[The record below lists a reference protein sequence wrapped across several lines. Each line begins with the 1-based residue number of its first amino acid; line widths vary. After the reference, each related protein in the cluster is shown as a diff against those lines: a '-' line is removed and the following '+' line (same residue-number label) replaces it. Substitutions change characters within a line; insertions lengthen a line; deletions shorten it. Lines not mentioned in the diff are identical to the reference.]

1 MDRTETSR
9 EFTIGNTTGPGK
21 GLSRKNTY
29 LFTQKFDV
37 MPGDSQISE
46 DEPMIY
52 LWIKERGMEE

>member
-46 DEPMIY
+46 DEPMI
-52 LWIKERGMEE
+52 